1 VDELDRLATHCTQ
14 QEDAANKVER
24 QMRKSA
30 AALLVA
36 SRVGQQFDA
45 FVTGASSKGTFV
57 RVVSPPIEGMLVSG
71 GHGVDVGD
79 HLRVRLTRVDV
90 ERGYIDFSA

>member
-1 VDELDRLATHCTQ
+1 
-14 QEDAANKVER
+14 
-24 QMRKSA
+24 
-30 AALLVA
+30 
-36 SRVGQQFDA
+36 VGQQFDA

-79 HLRVRLTRVDV
+79 HLRVRLTRRRRARLYRFQRLNH
-90 ERGYIDFSA
+90 EGHKAIPNLKTA